1 MFGKTKDSLPDEL
14 RAPAPAPVQ
23 QFRPPARPV
32 AEPQTDSNEI
42 SSISVGMTVVGKLAG
57 SGAVKILGRVQ
68 GELQASTVLIA
79 EGAEVEGD
87 VVAEDLTV
95 GGRVKGTIRANRV
108 KLVSTASVEGDIFH
122 RSLAIEE
129 NARFE
134 GTSRRDDN
142 LGDKPRVAVARATV
156 SHGLSTGSS
165 VDSARK
171 LNGAPETEVASPV
184 IS

>member
-1 MFGKTKDSLPDEL
+1 MFGKTKDGLPEEL
-14 RAPAPAPVQ
+14 KAPAPVQ
-23 QFRPPARPV
+23 PFRMPAAPA
-32 AEPQTDSNEI
+32 AEPQSNNDASLI
-42 SSISVGMTVVGKLAG
+42 SKGVTIVGKISG

-68 GELQASTVLIA
+68 GELHASSVLIA
-79 EGAEVEGD
+79 DGAEVEGD
-87 VVAEDLTV
+87 VVAEELTV

-142 LGDKPRVAVARATV
+142 LGDKPRLAVARATA
-156 SHGLSTGSS
+156 SSGSGSDS
-165 VDSARK
+165 VRK
-171 LNGAPETEVASPV
+171 LNGAPENEAKASPA
-184 IS
+184 IG

>member
-1 MFGKTKDSLPDEL
+1 MFGKTKDGLPEEL
-14 RAPAPAPVQ
+14 KAPAPVQ
-23 QFRPPARPV
+23 PFRMPAAPA
-32 AEPQTDSNEI
+32 AEPQSNNDA
-42 SSISVGMTVVGKLAG
+42 SSISKGVTIVGKISG

-68 GELQASTVLIA
+68 GELHASSVLIA
-79 EGAEVEGD
+79 DGAEVEGD
-87 VVAEDLTV
+87 VVAEELTV

-142 LGDKPRVAVARATV
+142 AADKPRAQAVRPQAGA
-156 SHGLSTGSS
+156 HALSAESS
-165 VDSARK
+165 RK
-171 LNGAPETEVASPV
+171 LNGAPEKEAQATPTAG
-184 IS
+184 

>member
-1 MFGKTKDSLPDEL
+1 VT
-14 RAPAPAPVQ
+14 
-23 QFRPPARPV
+23 
-32 AEPQTDSNEI
+32 I
-42 SSISVGMTVVGKLAG
+42 VGKISG

-68 GELQASTVLIA
+68 GELHASSVLIA
-79 EGAEVEGD
+79 DGAEVEGD
-87 VVAEDLTV
+87 VVAEELTV

-142 LGDKPRVAVARATV
+142 LGDKPRLAVARATA
-156 SHGLSTGSS
+156 SSGSGSDS
-165 VDSARK
+165 VRK
-171 LNGAPETEVASPV
+171 LNGAPENEAKASPA
-184 IS
+184 IG